1 MSHAVEPREVNVN
14 LSFRSRLR
22 KKEKNGWEGGGEKGG
37 RNHKTSKFDQIGVK
51 LLKKI
56 YHTHYNGYTDMKGH
70 FRTKSVK

>member
-1 MSHAVEPREVNVN
+1 MSHAVEPWEVNVN

-22 KKEKNGWEGGGEKGG
+22 KKERNEWEGGGEKGG

-56 YHTHYNGYTDMKGH
+56 YHTHYDGYTDMKGH